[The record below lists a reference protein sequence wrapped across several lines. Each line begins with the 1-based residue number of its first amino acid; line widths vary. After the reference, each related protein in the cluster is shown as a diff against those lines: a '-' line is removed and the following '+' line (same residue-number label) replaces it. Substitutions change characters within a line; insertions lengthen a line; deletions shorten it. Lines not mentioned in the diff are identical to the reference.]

1 MQCHCREEQGVLGL
15 PSFLINMVRAT
26 NCGSNKM
33 IWRKKLM
40 LKQQNAKSNA
50 NYSSIVLGTPCI
62 LEAMSYLLHYNVV
75 KQESNELKARLIT
88 PP

>member
-1 MQCHCREEQGVLGL
+1 
-15 PSFLINMVRAT
+15 
-26 NCGSNKM
+26 
-33 IWRKKLM
+33 M

-50 NYSSIVLGTPCI
+50 NYSSTVLGTPYI